1 MSEKPKCSPD
11 TMIYLE
17 GVSKRYPGQGKDAVA
32 GLSMEIKRGEFVVLV
47 GPSGCGKTTT
57 LRMINRLVEPTE
69 GRIWIDGKDVTHVD
83 VDQLRRGIGYVIQQ
97 IGLLPH
103 LTIAENVALV
113 PKLLGVAKNKRR
125 ERAEELLDLV
135 GLEPAT
141 YANRYPRQLS
151 GGQQQRVGVAR
162 ALAADPPVML
172 MDEPFG
178 AVDPIAREKLQ
189 QEFLRLQER
198 IRKTIVLVT
207 HDIDEALRLG
217 DRIAIFGPGS
227 RLAQFDTPLQIL
239 SNPADDF
246 VRDFVGAGASVR
258 RLTLLKVGDVIGTS
272 TMEAS
277 SVLTTVEVDPGES
290 VHRALEKVLAAGAEG
305 VNVKLTGG
313 ASRIIDIQGLLT
325 AAAQRTPVPS

>member
-1 MSEKPKCSPD
+1 
-11 TMIYLE
+11 MIYLE
-17 GVSKRYPGQGKDAVA
+17 GVSKRYPDQGKDAVA

-141 YANRYPRQLS
+141 YASRYPRQLS

-189 QEFLRLQER
+189 LEFLRLQER

-258 RLTLLKVGDVIGTS
+258 RLTLLKVGDVIGRS
-272 TMEAS
+272 TPEAS
-277 SVLTTVEVDPGES
+277 NVLATVDVDPGDT

-305 VNVKLTGG
+305 VSVKLPGG
-313 ASRIIDIQGLLT
+313 TSRVIDMQGLLT

>member
-1 MSEKPKCSPD
+1 
-11 TMIYLE
+11 MIYLE
-17 GVSKRYPGQGKDAVA
+17 NVSKRYPDQGKDAVA

-57 LRMINRLVEPTE
+57 LRMINRLVEPTG

-113 PKLLGVAKNKRR
+113 PKLLGDSKSKRR
-125 ERAEELLDLV
+125 ARAEELLDLV

-141 YANRYPRQLS
+141 YADRYPKQLS

-189 QEFLRLQER
+189 IEFLRLQER

-246 VRDFVGAGASVR
+246 VRDFVGTGASVR
-258 RLTLLKVGDVIGTS
+258 RLTLLTVRDVVGPS
-272 TMEAS
+272 TPEAG
-277 SVLTTVEVDPGES
+277 SVLATVDADPGES
-290 VHRALEKVLAAGAEG
+290 VHRALERVLAAGAEG
-305 VNVKLTGG
+305 VTVQLDGG
-313 ASRIIDIQGLLT
+313 TTRVIDIQGLLT

>member
-1 MSEKPKCSPD
+1 
-11 TMIYLE
+11 MIYLE
-17 GVSKRYPGQGKDAVA
+17 GVSKRYPDQGKDAVA

-141 YANRYPRQLS
+141 YGNRYPRQLS

-189 QEFLRLQER
+189 LEFLRLQER

-305 VNVKLTGG
+305 VNVQLAGG

>member
-1 MSEKPKCSPD
+1 
-11 TMIYLE
+11 
-17 GVSKRYPGQGKDAVA
+17 
-32 GLSMEIKRGEFVVLV
+32 
-47 GPSGCGKTTT
+47 
-57 LRMINRLVEPTE
+57 
-69 GRIWIDGKDVTHVD
+69 
-83 VDQLRRGIGYVIQQ
+83 
-97 IGLLPH
+97 
-103 LTIAENVALV
+103 
-113 PKLLGVAKNKRR
+113 
-125 ERAEELLDLV
+125 
-135 GLEPAT
+135 
-141 YANRYPRQLS
+141 
-151 GGQQQRVGVAR
+151 
-162 ALAADPPVML
+162 ML

-189 QEFLRLQER
+189 MEFLRLQER

-258 RLTLLKVGDVIGTS
+258 RLTLLRVGDVIGTS

-277 SVLTTVEVDPGES
+277 SVLTTVEVGPGES

-305 VNVKLTGG
+305 VNVKLASG